1 MKYFFFYLL
10 TIVASASGVPTSR
23 DDPKDASQG
32 SFASSLRLNESASGG
47 QDEVYFIQT
56 AEDYFLLGM
65 RQYAQREY
73 KSALTSFQTSLR
85 IYPNNHRA
93 TASTIMTAKSHYAMK
108 NYADAAAVCD
118 SFIARYPNSSYIE
131 DALFTRGM
139 CYYNEGRYAAAFHE
153 MQRVYG
159 IAQQRLNKEHSFKVA
174 DHIATEFLPEQ
185 EIETFIRSP
194 IDAVIRSLVTVVLA
208 EKYFIG
214 GNIERSKAVIE
225 NVHDPT
231 DDGLIKLRIN
241 RLLAR
246 IERGNVVK
254 IGVLLPLHKLS
265 TTDTREKK
273 VALEAL
279 EGIQLA
285 VSDYEDGAKGAR
297 QITIELDVKDS
308 ERKRPVIDSI
318 ITLWNDDSRVIGIV
332 GPLFSDETAEA
343 AEIAQEKNIPIV
355 SPTATDEGIAEK
367 GEFVFQANSTNSMR
381 GKVMAQFAVN
391 MLGVKNVAVL
401 ASNAPSSHVQADSF
415 AAEITRLGARVVIDR
430 RYNRGE
436 TDLRNHLREIRS
448 AAASLTADYTV
459 TFKGK
464 INVTEVTRRLVSLG
478 VRLSTIDSVIEKD
491 GSLNL
496 TKLFGEKAP
505 EIAESLKLPVKKV
518 TPHADSLQYPISSID
533 AIFCP
538 ISMSQQIGVISSQIA
553 YFNLKMKILGTSD
566 WYNIN
571 ELEMNRLYADGVIFG
586 SDRWIEEGERTTS
599 VFSRYAGKFG
609 KQMSDNAL
617 FGYDVMSMVIGQ
629 LNDGAITREQL
640 ANALSKIVHF
650 HGVRND
656 ITLAAGRVNGT
667 LNMLQYKDGSISKL
681 RTYTYQK

>member
-1 MKYFFFYLL
+1 MKYFFLYLL
-10 TIVASASGVPTSR
+10 AIVVPVPAQLNDPPSAESLRSASA
-23 DDPKDASQG
+23 D
-32 SFASSLRLNESASGG
+32 LR
-47 QDEVYFIQT
+47 QDEVYFIQI

-85 IYPNNHRA
+85 IYPNNHRT

-108 NYADAAAVCD
+108 NYADATAVCD

-139 CYYNEGRYAAAFHE
+139 CYYNEERYAAAFHE

-285 VSDYEDGAKGAR
+285 VSDHEDRSEPG

-332 GPLFSDETAEA
+332 GPLFSDETMAA
-343 AEIAQEKNIPIV
+343 AEIAQEKNIPII

-415 AAEITRLGARVVIDR
+415 AAEITRLGAQVVIDR

-448 AAASLTADYTV
+448 AAASLTADYTM

-464 INVTEVTRRLVSLG
+464 INIAEVTRRLVSLG

-518 TPHADSLQYPISSID
+518 TPYADSLQHPISSID

-553 YFNLKMKILGTSD
+553 YFNLKTKILGTSD

-586 SDRWIEEGERTTS
+586 SDRWIEEGERTAS

-617 FGYDVMSMVIGQ
+617 FGYDVMSMVISQ

-640 ANALSKIVHF
+640 ANALSEIVHF

-667 LNMLQYKDGSISKL
+667 LNMLQYKDGAISKL
-681 RTYTYQK
+681 RTYTYGYPSLRDQK